1 MRGSWRTREELEEE
15 EREAEMI
22 NRPHVLNPKNKN
34 KANTEGG
41 GVLGVLANVP
51 FKRV

>member
-22 NRPHVLNPKNKN
+22 NNPHVLNPKNKN
-34 KANTEGG
+34 KANTGG
-41 GVLGVLANVP
+41 WGLGVLANVP